1 MQCRGWGRCSVN
13 NCDEQSTTAMA
24 ALVDLGHLSE
34 TVHMQLLGSVVTLAQ
49 CIGFLLYIIPCGF
62 SYFSVKNNLQLHR
75 LP

>member
-13 NCDEQSTTAMA
+13 NCGEQSTTAMV

-62 SYFSVKNNLQLHR
+62 SCFSGKNNLQLHR